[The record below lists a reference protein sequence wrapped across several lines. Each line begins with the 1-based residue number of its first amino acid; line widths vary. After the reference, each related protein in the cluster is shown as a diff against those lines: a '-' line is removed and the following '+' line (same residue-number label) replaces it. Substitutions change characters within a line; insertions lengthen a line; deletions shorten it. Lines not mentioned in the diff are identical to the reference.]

1 MLILALGAG
10 LLIYSFIVDGPGIE
24 KPQFR
29 PLFFIVIA
37 ILAFGYLLQLLGLVI
52 TAAIMTVVAAYARR
66 EVKLSENLWLG
77 AGLALFSV
85 LVFIVG
91 LSQPLQI
98 WWWAQ

>member
-1 MLILALGAG
+1 M
-10 LLIYSFIVDGPGIE
+10 
-24 KPQFR
+24 
-29 PLFFIVIA
+29 
-37 ILAFGYLLQLLGLVI
+37 I